1 MKDFDMLYNKNKQLI
16 YEIKDIIINIREIV
30 ENNINKL
37 NEMRN
42 E

>member
-1 MKDFDMLYNKNKQLI
+1 MKYFDISYNKNKQLI
-16 YEIKDIIINIREIV
+16 YEIKDIIINIRKIV

>member
-1 MKDFDMLYNKNKQLI
+1 MKDFDISYNKNKQLI